1 MKVFSID
8 GYFKE
13 DKTEFYGYLVAE
25 YDQTPEGWED
35 EDFFY
40 YGMSEEELKASSEDD
55 CLDFVITNYEI
66 IDNN

>member
-1 MKVFSID
+1 MKIFSID

-40 YGMSEEELKASSEDD
+40 YGLSEGDLKASSEDD
-55 CLDFVITNYEI
+55 CLEFVITNYEI
-66 IDNN
+66 INNN

>member
-8 GYFKE
+8 GYFKD

-35 EDFFY
+35 EDFFF
-40 YGMSEEELKASSEDD
+40 YGLSEEEIQSSSEDD